1 MVSLIGNSDAFT
13 SFSFGQPATPSQP
26 APVPNTGQTFV
37 GGGGTEPVF
46 TDPNP
51 SNGISSEQLAT
62 LARLDREN
70 TFTQLQIIDKLQ
82 TGIIRDVAS
91 TLDTLVDDSQDSKQ
105 KLTKVENNTLGLV
118 VDSDIRAT
126 GFKITK
132 ADTDLVT
139 DVENTIS
146 SIQTDITAVETDLE
160 DAKGDIE
167 TLQTQT
173 SGVVESFANN
183 QTRVILRRHLE
194 IPPDRS
200 IFYTDNNNT
209 ETDLIAQVKGIVV
222 QTPRNDSQ
230 LAEFVNG
237 LPNVRTD
244 QELGQFVDSRPNVR
258 TDEEL
263 RAFIET
269 SFETELRSDSSLNS
283 FIQNHDTV
291 DRLARAVSFAT
302 NDLVSLESFDISTDK
317 INVRKTLD
325 LGNQA
330 ILLGADQYDITA
342 NIQGLEQ
349 SGTTRAYYTGENH
362 PTEPLYGLFIFCRPS
377 TNHIPRLFPQG
388 LGNLGYKFWMIG
400 KYFSLETGEYASHLE
415 APVRTSVKFLVPTS
429 FDPNPSLEQSKPHR
443 DFCINVWQNSTINGE
458 TGNNPNNPNTN
469 INELLVIHWTP
480 SFVYTATMLSVSDV
494 VGNYIPVVNVG
505 ERLTELGTR
514 STHLETSLTN
524 LEDSIVSLTTSSDG
538 IAISQLINTNL
549 DENGL
554 IGLDTVVTGIQTS
567 LTDDYYTK
575 TELYTKTEADSRYAR
590 ADIEATLTG
599 IVYNPFL
606 PRTIFTKDIDI
617 QGNQFMYTRQSDG
630 AILDLVAH
638 LDDTVSDVFTLL
650 QESLRADS
658 VTTGKTFRCD
668 RLELRQSDDTYL
680 PVLTANDLP
689 NLVSSQAPSG
699 GGNLPQGVPLIT
711 GAGGL
716 SPQGSPFPLCIVD
729 SNYQIISRT
738 LADSLFLDQQYGA
751 TNRGQDGN
759 VSDNSEKRFNQGLV
773 PKYEERNPAT
783 NERIGSSVV
792 LLTSEGTW
800 RNLSDIFVDINETS
814 TVSVSEHLPDFQPIT
829 ANNRFAMTS
838 QVNGGTIV
846 YNEANTSM
854 IQEHSTNL
862 YHTPARVNT
871 LITDKL
877 ADGSI
882 TTGVIQ
888 QIESQTLTAVSDK
901 RLKTN
906 IKHLEKTIEHLE
918 PVEFEYLN
926 DRGKT
931 RYGFIAQE
939 VQQTHPELVETD
951 SKGFLSVKYLDM
963 IALLVRQN
971 QELSRRIIDLEN
983 RYSL

>member
-1 MVSLIGNSDAFT
+1 M
-13 SFSFGQPATPSQP
+13 ATK
-26 APVPNTGQTFV
+26 
-37 GGGGTEPVF
+37 
-46 TDPNP
+46 
-51 SNGISSEQLAT
+51 
-62 LARLDREN
+62 LDE
-70 TFTQLQIIDKLQ
+70 
-82 TGIIRDVAS
+82 V
-91 TLDTLVDDSQDSKQ
+91 VDDSQDSKQ

-160 DAKGDIE
+160 SAKGDIE

-173 SGVVESFANN
+173 SGVVGSFANN

-194 IPPDRS
+194 IPSDRS
-200 IFYTDNNNT
+200 IFYIDNNNT

-222 QTPRNDSQ
+222 QTPRNDTQ

-263 RAFIET
+263 RTFIET
-269 SFETELRSDSSLNS
+269 SFDTELRSDSSLNS

-291 DRLARAVSFAT
+291 NRLARAVVIP
-302 NDLVSLESFDISTDK
+302 NDLASPQSFDISADK
-317 INVRKTLD
+317 ITVSKTLD

-330 ILLGADQYDITA
+330 LLLGANQYDITA
-342 NIQGLEQ
+342 NIQGLQQ

-429 FDPNPSLEQSKPHR
+429 FDPNPSLELSKPHR

-469 INELLVIHWTP
+469 TNELLVIHWGQYAY
-480 SFVYTATMLSVSDV
+480 FVTMLSVSDV
-494 VGNYIPVVNVG
+494 VGNYIPTINVR
-505 ERLTELGTR
+505 ERLTELGSRNTN
-514 STHLETSLTN
+514 LETSLTN
-524 LEDSIVSLTTSSDG
+524 LQDSIVSLATSSDG
-538 IAISQLINTNL
+538 IAISQLITTNL

-567 LTDDYYTK
+567 LQNDYYTK
-575 TELYTKTEADSRYAR
+575 TELYTKTEADSRYATSQSF

-606 PRTIFTKDIDI
+606 PRTIFTNDIDI
-617 QGNQFMYTRQSDG
+617 QDNQFIYKRQSDG
-630 AILDLVAH
+630 AFLNLVNH
-638 LDDTVSDVFTLL
+638 LDDTVSDVSTLL

-680 PVLTANDLP
+680 PVLTANDFERLLL
-689 NLVSSQAPSG
+689 NSVDATTGSVQQNTVLIAG
-699 GGNLPQGVPLIT
+699 ANFFTPL
-711 GAGGL
+711 
-716 SPQGSPFPLCIVD
+716 SPFPFIYVD
-729 SNYQIISRT
+729 TDGRLGSASLDNSIW
-738 LADSLFLDQQYGA
+738 ADNCFGHA
-751 TNRGQDGN
+751 NRGIDALGSADD
-759 VSDNSEKRFNQGLV
+759 VEKRFNSGLV
-773 PKYEERNPAT
+773 PKYEARNPAT
-783 NERIGSSVV
+783 NERIGSSIT
-792 LLTSEGTW
+792 LLTAEGTW
-800 RNLSDIFVDINETS
+800 RKLSDIFVENGVS
-814 TVSVSEHLPDFQPIT
+814 SVSVSEHLPDFTPIT
-829 ANNRFAMTS
+829 HNNRFAMS
-838 QVNGGTIV
+838 SLVNGGTIV
-846 YNEANTSM
+846 YNEINTSM
-854 IQEHSTNL
+854 VQEHSTNL

-871 LITDKL
+871 LITNKL
-877 ADGSI
+877 SDGSI
-882 TTGVIQ
+882 TTAVIND
-888 QIESQTLTAVSDK
+888 IETQTLTAVSDRRK
-901 RLKTN
+901 KTE
-906 IKHLEKTIEHLE
+906 IKPLAETIEK
-918 PVEFEYLN
+918 LN
-926 DRGKT
+926 PCLLYTSPSPRDR
-931 RYGFIAQE
+931 
-939 VQQTHPELVETD
+939 
-951 SKGFLSVKYLDM
+951 
-963 IALLVRQN
+963 
-971 QELSRRIIDLEN
+971 
-983 RYSL
+983 